1 MISRSKWEQAD
12 VWRKHRCIIFL
23 IRYFLKQKNY
33 SPFFD
38 FKFDDYKQRVRV
50 VRTYEER
57 FMDLS
62 DVVEDEP
69 SWGAQEEELD
79 GVGQPAASAASS
91 VVRGSDGPAMEWDD
105 DLNDFVEV
113 NHVSSLILSCVL
125 MCMEI
130 CPYTTKRVSLLMCA
144 CVLTHVCMCPHSYAR
159 VSLRRLS
166 RKTNQHQ
173 KNPSERKKHP
183 AAQRKKRRSLRR
195 PANIWNPSLLLPQV
209 LRPTW
214 KRLLLPLQ
222 RRGGNTGK
230 NPSIPPR
237 KARRGSS
244 RHQRKILRNLDA
256 SRHYSCLNIGFFFL
270 FTDYILLSL
279 LLYL

>member
-1 MISRSKWEQAD
+1 MS
-12 VWRKHRCIIFL
+12 
-23 IRYFLKQKNY
+23 
-33 SPFFD
+33 
-38 FKFDDYKQRVRV
+38 
-50 VRTYEER
+50 
-57 FMDLS
+57 
-62 DVVEDEP
+62 
-69 SWGAQEEELD
+69 
-79 GVGQPAASAASS
+79 
-91 VVRGSDGPAMEWDD
+91 
-105 DLNDFVEV
+105 
-113 NHVSSLILSCVL
+113 SCVWKYVL
-125 MCMEI
+125 TPPSV
-130 CPYTTKRVSLLMCA
+130 CPYSCVSVSLLMCA

-173 KNPSERKKHP
+173 KKPSERKKHP
-183 AAQRKKRRSLRR
+183 AAQRKKGRSLRR

-214 KRLLLPLQ
+214 KRLLLPL
-222 RRGGNTGK
+222 GGNTGK

-244 RHQRKILRNLDA
+244 RHQRKKLRNLDA